1 MNTITLKKISFEDL
15 LTLQKGV
22 MQFVDKKTKQL
33 PVTIEDYAFFDNL
46 LSADIASYLFFRFR
60 IKVENESKYVA
71 NLKLKIHEA
80 IILMQCCND
89 YKSEREDENFTSKKY
104 LNELHKQLINL
115 L

>member
-22 MQFVDKKTKQL
+22 MQFVDKKTKLL
-33 PVTIEDYAFFDNL
+33 PETINDYAFFDNL
-46 LSADIASYLFFRFR
+46 LSGDIASNLFFRFR
-60 IKVENESKYVA
+60 IKIENKNKSIA

-89 YKSEREDENFTSKKY
+89 YKSEHKEENFTSRKY
-104 LNELHKQLINL
+104 LNELHEQLINL

>member
-22 MQFVDKKTKQL
+22 MQFVEKKAKLL
-33 PVTIEDYAFFDNL
+33 PMTINDYAFFDNL
-46 LSADIASYLFFRFR
+46 LSADIASNLFFRFR
-60 IKVENESKYVA
+60 VKIENQSNSVT
-71 NLKLKIHEA
+71 NLKLKINEA

-89 YKSEREDENFTSKKY
+89 FKSVKEEENFASRKY
-104 LNELHKQLINL
+104 LNGLHSQLINL